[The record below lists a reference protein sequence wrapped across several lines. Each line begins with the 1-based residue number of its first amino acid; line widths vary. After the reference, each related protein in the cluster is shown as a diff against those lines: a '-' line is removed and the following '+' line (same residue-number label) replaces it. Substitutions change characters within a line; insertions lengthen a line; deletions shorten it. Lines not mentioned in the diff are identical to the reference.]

1 MNTQPQPNSKQLQ
14 RWEEKNIWLLESLT
28 YWFSIQ
34 NAWFSNKHYK
44 ACKETIQYSP
54 WGSGRGGKGGA
65 VTLAET
71 ATDEKQTSIVLKT
84 KG

>member
-14 RWEEKNIWLLESLT
+14 RWEEKNIWLLESPT
-28 YWFSIQ
+28 YSVFKMLDFLI
-34 NAWFSNKHYK
+34 NITEHAKK
-44 ACKETIQYSP
+44 QYSTAH
-54 WGSGRGGKGGA
+54 GAGGRGGA

-71 ATDEKQTSIVLKT
+71 ATDEKQTSIVLNT